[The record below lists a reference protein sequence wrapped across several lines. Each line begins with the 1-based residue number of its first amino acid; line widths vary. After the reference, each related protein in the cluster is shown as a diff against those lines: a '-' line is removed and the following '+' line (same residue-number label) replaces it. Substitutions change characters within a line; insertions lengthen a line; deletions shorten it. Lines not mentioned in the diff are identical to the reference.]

1 MRGTL
6 RGTDTGP
13 AGGAIR
19 SAAAG
24 AALLAAVLAGGCS
37 SAGPAPSRA
46 TVDTCYAFGVR
57 ALQRHVTVTTV
68 PRACAGLS
76 HAEVNLAVARAVREV
91 AGPGHK
97 AAARRRASRE
107 GAYLA
112 HLINTVPP
120 GRPAPLAAAP
130 VRSASDL
137 SLSLAALAAWVVTA
151 AAGLYLL
158 AGWLAHGGW
167 RRRHVRAAGLPPL
180 VILGHAALAVA
191 GLGIWIAFAATG
203 VPALAWTAVGL
214 TLVIAGLGMATLVTG
229 LPEPADSAAPGLPG
243 PAQSAAAGPGA
254 PAGLPGPADSAAPA
268 PAGLLGAAG
277 DGAGPALA
285 TRAAVA
291 APAKV
296 RMPWTVIALHGVLA
310 TATIMLVLLAAMA
323 A

>member
-1 MRGTL
+1 
-6 RGTDTGP
+6 
-13 AGGAIR
+13 
-19 SAAAG
+19 
-24 AALLAAVLAGGCS
+24 
-37 SAGPAPSRA
+37 
-46 TVDTCYAFGVR
+46 VDTCYAFGVQ
-57 ALQRHVTVTTV
+57 ALQRHRTVTTV

-97 AAARRRASRE
+97 AAARRQASRE
-107 GAYLA
+107 GVYLA

-137 SLSLAALAAWVVTA
+137 SLSLAALAAWIVTA

-167 RRRHVRAAGLPPL
+167 RRRHIRAAGLPPL
-180 VILGHAALAVA
+180 VILGHAGLAVA
-191 GLGIWIAFAATG
+191 GLGIWIAFAASG

-214 TLVIAGLGMATLVTG
+214 TLLIAGLGIATLVTG
-229 LPEPADSAAPGLPG
+229 LPEPAE
-243 PAQSAAAGPGA
+243 SAAAGPAG
-254 PAGLPGPADSAAPA
+254 PAGLPGAP
-268 PAGLLGAAG
+268 G

-296 RMPWTVIALHGVLA
+296 RMPWTVIAVHGVLA
-310 TATIMLVLLAAMA
+310 TATIMLVLLAAIGA
-323 A
+323 

>member
-6 RGTDTGP
+6 RGTGTGT
-13 AGGAIR
+13 AGGTVSGTGSGAI
-19 SAAAG
+19 SGVAAA

-37 SAGPAPSRA
+37 AGAPAPFRA
-46 TVDTCYAFGVR
+46 TVDTCYAFGVQ
-57 ALQRHVTVTTV
+57 ALQRHRTVTAV

-76 HAEVNLAVARAVREV
+76 QAEVNLAVARAVREV

-97 AAARRRASRE
+97 AAARRQASRE

-112 HLINTVPP
+112 RLINTVPP

-137 SLSLAALAAWVVTA
+137 SLTLSALAAWIVTA

-158 AGWLAHGGW
+158 TGWLAHGGW
-167 RRRHVRAAGLPPL
+167 RRRHIRAAGLPPL
-180 VILGHAALAVA
+180 VILGHAGLAVA
-191 GLGIWIAFAATG
+191 GLGIWIAFAASG

-214 TLVIAGLGMATLVTG
+214 TLLIAGLGLATLVTG
-229 LPEPADSAAPGLPG
+229 LPEPAE
-243 PAQSAAAGPGA
+243 SAAADPGDPA
-254 PAGLPGPADSAAPA
+254 RLPGAGLPGT
-268 PAGLLGAAG
+268 AG

-296 RMPWTVIALHGVLA
+296 RMPWTVIAVHGVLA
-310 TATIMLVLLAAMA
+310 AATIMLVLLAAIA

>member
-6 RGTDTGP
+6 RGTDTG
-13 AGGAIR
+13 AASGAVRGI
-19 SAAAG
+19 AAA

-37 SAGPAPSRA
+37 AGAPAPFLA
-46 TVDTCYAFGVR
+46 TVDTCYAFGVQ
-57 ALQRHVTVTTV
+57 ALQRHQTVTTV

-97 AAARRRASRE
+97 AAARRQASRE
-107 GAYLA
+107 GTYLA

-158 AGWLAHGGW
+158 AGWFARGGW
-167 RRRHVRAAGLPPL
+167 RRRHIRAAGLPPL
-180 VILGHAALAVA
+180 VILGHAGLAVA
-191 GLGIWIAFAATG
+191 GLAIWIAFAASG

-229 LPEPADSAAPGLPG
+229 LPEPAE
-243 PAQSAAAGPGA
+243 SAAAGSGSPAG
-254 PAGLPGPADSAAPA
+254 PPSAGLP
-268 PAGLLGAAG
+268 GAAG

-291 APAKV
+291 APVKV
-296 RMPWTVIALHGVLA
+296 RMPWTVIAAHGVLA
-310 TATIMLVLLAAMA
+310 AATIMLVLLAAIA

>member
-214 TLVIAGLGMATLVTG
+214 TLVIAGLGLATLVTG
-229 LPEPADSAAPGLPG
+229 LPE